1 MGFRSCIWGCIPM
14 YSDTITLFCRREDKQ
29 KNVTWY
35 PYTLHGV
42 HLNMDT
48 AAIVAKYGAE
58 SQDSVAL
65 NIRYTAVKNA
75 VVGQSIVGATTAGTA
90 EAKAK
95 LVCGKQ
101 WLPPKEWQRQTDE
114 DTITFTSGQKFDFFC
129 VGTWGGESPIDD
141 SAYGVD
147 GFYDWMNAKNDYVY
161 AITSVAMYTV
171 IPHFEI
177 MAK

>member
-1 MGFRSCIWGCIPM
+1 MESRSCIWGCIPM
-14 YSDTITLFCRREDKQ
+14 YNDTITLFCRREDKQ

-35 PYTLHGV
+35 PYTLQGV

-65 NIRYTAVKNA
+65 NIRYTTDGEK
-75 VVGQSIVGATTAGTA
+75 
-90 EAKAK
+90 K

-129 VGTWGGESPIDD
+129 VGTWSGESPIDD

-147 GFYDWMNAKNDYVY
+147 GFYDHMNAKNDYVY

>member
-1 MGFRSCIWGCIPM
+1 M

-35 PYTLHGV
+35 PHVLRGV

-65 NIRYTAVKNA
+65 NIRYTTDGEK
-75 VVGQSIVGATTAGTA
+75 
-90 EAKAK
+90 K

-101 WLPPKEWQRQTDE
+101 WLPPKEWQKQTDE
-114 DTITFTSGQKFDFFC
+114 DTLTFTSGQKFDFFC
-129 VGTWGGESPIDD
+129 VGTWGGGSPIDD
-141 SAYGVD
+141 STYGID
-147 GFYDWMNAKNDYVY
+147 GFYDYMNAKSDYVY